1 MQAIRGQLDPEPTQ
15 SRPSPSRPVIR
26 AALALLGLCLLV
38 YLPGF
43 FTIAPVDRDES
54 RFAQAS
60 RQMFESAALP
70 AAQKNPSLHAGGVIV
85 PMVQARPRLNKPPL
99 IYWLQSVSAA
109 IFTGGAPARD
119 SIWMYRVPSLLAA
132 IAAAFLT
139 WRLGASMF
147 GEATGRLAAA
157 ALAICPIF
165 AWEAHQARADMALV
179 ALTTGS
185 MLILWRAF
193 SGSHGL
199 ARSPGVSLNS
209 VVGFWLLIAAGV
221 MTKGPITP
229 LVVAM
234 TALTLGLASRKW
246 LWLLRLRPAVG
257 VLIVSAAVGPWV
269 FAVGRQVGWDTYFAT
284 IAAETLGRS
293 VSAKEGHWGPPGYH
307 LALLPILF
315 WPGSLLTAAAV
326 AYAWRCSR
334 VASPS
339 RTGIA
344 RLLPSVPSADL
355 FCLAWIL
362 PAWLMFEL
370 IGTKLPH
377 YTMPL
382 YPAIAILSA
391 RAVVDAIAPARD
403 RLGPSVWL
411 IIGVVIACGSVALQ
425 VIVARSPDG
434 ASALVPL
441 SIAVATALL
450 LIPLVARAWG
460 QIRIGAHRALLRTGF
475 IMLLLAWVPL
485 AGLAIPRGINVSR
498 DLFSAIH
505 TIDPGALRPLAAV
518 GYHEDSLIFLTRG
531 RIERINREDLP
542 SWFDAHP
549 GGLAVVQLDAMTL
562 PPGLESLA
570 EIAGF
575 NYSRGQTVRCALLQR
590 PTHQRQP

>member
-15 SRPSPSRPVIR
+15 SHPSPSRPDIR

-60 RQMFESAALP
+60 RQMFEAAALP
-70 AAQKNPSLHAGGVIV
+70 AAQQSPSLHAGGVIV

-99 IYWLQSVSAA
+99 IYWLQSASAA
-109 IFTGGAPARD
+109 AFTGGVPARD
-119 SIWMYRVPSLLAA
+119 AIWMYRLPSLFAA
-132 IAAAFLT
+132 LAAAFLT

-147 GEATGRLAAA
+147 GEATGRLAGA

-165 AWEAHQARADMALV
+165 AWEAHQARADMVLV
-179 ALTTGS
+179 AVTTGAVF
-185 MLILWRAF
+185 LLWRAYA
-193 SGSHGL
+193 GSNGL
-199 ARSPGVSLNS
+199 AQAPRVSASS
-209 VVGFWLLIAAGV
+209 VLGFWLLVAAGV

-234 TALTLGLASRKW
+234 TALTLGLASNQWR
-246 LWLLRLRPAVG
+246 WLLSLRPAAG
-257 VLIVSAAVGPWV
+257 MLIVAAVVGPWV
-269 FAVGRQVGWDTYFAT
+269 FAVGRHVGWETYLAT
-284 IAAETLGRS
+284 IASETLGRS

-307 LALLPILF
+307 LILLPVLF
-315 WPGSLLTAAAV
+315 WPGSLLTAAGV

-334 VASPS
+334 AVGP
-339 RTGIA
+339 TIA
-344 RLLPSVPSADL
+344 GARRVLPSVPSADL
-355 FCLAWIL
+355 FCLAWIV
-362 PAWLMFEL
+362 PMWLMFEL

-391 RAVVDAIAPARD
+391 RAVVAAISPARD
-403 RLGPSVWL
+403 RLGPSIWL
-411 IIGVVIACGSVALQ
+411 IIGVAIGCGSVALQ
-425 VIVARSPDG
+425 VVVARSPDG
-434 ASALVPL
+434 AFALVPL
-441 SIAVATALL
+441 SIAIATALL
-450 LIPLVARAWG
+450 MIPLMARAWR

-485 AGLAIPRGINVSR
+485 AGLAIPRGISVSR
-498 DLFSAIH
+498 DLAAAIH
-505 TIDPGALRPLAAV
+505 AIDPGAQRPLASA

-531 RIERINREDLP
+531 RIERINLEDVP
-542 SWFDAHP
+542 SWLDAHP
-549 GGLAVVQLDAMTL
+549 GGLVVVQLDGAVL

-575 NYSRGQTVRCALLQR
+575 NYSRGQIVRCALLQR
-590 PTHQRQP
+590 PTQ